1 MVMRKRTQH
10 IDNTN
15 NTRDLTPIFL
25 NMRKELGRE
34 VFHVMPEFPEWVKI
48 KEDSEREITN
58 LNDAML
64 KLSEKMSAPP
74 SLLSTTDSKTEIDQE
89 CSELMKDFED
99 CFKKVKQLDDQLT
112 ISDEQQSMCSHIRS
126 HLCKK
131 LTEMLT
137 AFKQMQNKY
146 TYEVEG
152 PIVPGEETDDPD
164 ADKMPVYDTSF
175 DIIALEEEQA
185 LQRREEYKKI
195 HKTITELKT
204 LMTELSDLVIAQ
216 GTVMDR
222 IDMNITNAV
231 EHMNVANQELVI
243 AIPKSTTNLY
253 CWIGL
258 LVVIIVFSVTVI
270 VIIRLRRG
278 N

>member
-1 MVMRKRTQH
+1 MRKRTQH

-25 NMRKELGRE
+25 NMRKELGRD
-34 VFHVMPEFPEWVKI
+34 VILHVQPENPEWVDIKI
-48 KEDSEREITN
+48 EAENDIIK
-58 LNDAML
+58 LNDDMQR
-64 KLSEKMSAPP
+64 LSEKMSAPP

>member
-15 NTRDLTPIFL
+15 NKRDLTQVFL
-25 NMRKELGRE
+25 NMRKELGRD
-34 VFHVMPEFPEWVKI
+34 VILHVQPENPEWVDIKI
-48 KEDSEREITN
+48 EAENDIIK
-58 LNDAML
+58 LNNDMQR
-64 KLSEKMSAPP
+64 LSEKMSAPP
-74 SLLSTTDSKTEIDQE
+74 SLLSTSDSKNEIDHE

-99 CFKKVKQLDDQLT
+99 CFKKVKQLDDQK
-112 ISDEQQSMCSHIRS
+112 ISDEQQSICSHIRAN
-126 HLCKK
+126 LCKK

-137 AFKQMQNKY
+137 SFKQMQNKY

-152 PIVPGEETDDPD
+152 PVVQGEEIDDPD
-164 ADKMPVYDTSF
+164 SYKMPVYDTSF

-185 LQRREEYKKI
+185 LQRREEYIKI

-216 GTVMDR
+216 GTIMDR
-222 IDMNITNAV
+222 IDMNITTAV
-231 EHMNVANQELVI
+231 EHMNVATTELKI

-258 LVVIIVFSVTVI
+258 LVVIVVFSVIVI

-278 N
+278 

>member
-1 MVMRKRTQH
+1 
-10 IDNTN
+10 
-15 NTRDLTPIFL
+15 
-25 NMRKELGRE
+25 MRKELGRD
-34 VFHVMPEFPEWVKI
+34 VILHVQPENPEWVDIKI
-48 KEDSEREITN
+48 EAENDIIK
-58 LNDAML
+58 LNDDMQR
-64 KLSEKMSAPP
+64 LSEKMSAPP
-74 SLLSTTDSKTEIDQE
+74 SLLSTSDSKNEIDHE

-99 CFKKVKQLDDQLT
+99 CFKKVKQLDDQK
-112 ISDEQQSMCSHIRS
+112 ISDEQQSICSHIRAN
-126 HLCKK
+126 LCKK

-137 AFKQMQNKY
+137 SFKQMQNKY

-152 PIVPGEETDDPD
+152 PVVQGEEIDDPD
-164 ADKMPVYDTSF
+164 SYKMPVYDTSF

-185 LQRREEYKKI
+185 LQRREEYIKI

-216 GTVMDR
+216 GTIMDR
-222 IDMNITNAV
+222 IDMNITTAV
-231 EHMNVANQELVI
+231 EHMNVATTELKI

-258 LVVIIVFSVTVI
+258 LVVIVVFSVIVI

-278 N
+278 